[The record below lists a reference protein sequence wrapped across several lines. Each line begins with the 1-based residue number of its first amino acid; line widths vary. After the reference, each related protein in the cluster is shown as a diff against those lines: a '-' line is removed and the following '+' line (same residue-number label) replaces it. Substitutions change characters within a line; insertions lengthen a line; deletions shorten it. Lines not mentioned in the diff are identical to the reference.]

1 MAPVPDEP
9 PPPDSDPRDPEAIV
23 RAVLETAT
31 AAEAEAV
38 QRAVASD
45 PQAARLAGVL
55 RDVRR
60 AIVDAR
66 TEAADPPPAS
76 LFARAK
82 ALSSLLPTPPSWFD
96 RMTATVLARIDGAAD
111 GFLGGFSAVPALRGP
126 NDGALVTFAHANAR
140 LDLSAARAADGTTS
154 LRIQLEII
162 SDSGSLAGEF
172 LVLDAESG
180 AVIASGPIS
189 ADGAAVA
196 TLRAGEPPSRRV
208 EIVVR
213 APQEVLVASGLELP

>member
-23 RAVLETAT
+23 RAGLETAT

-55 RDVRR
+55 RDVR
-60 AIVDAR
+60 
-66 TEAADPPPAS
+66 
-76 LFARAK
+76 RAK

-111 GFLGGFSAVPALRGP
+111 GFLGGFSAAPALRGP
-126 NDGALVTFAHANAR
+126 NDGALVTFAHADAR
-140 LDLSAARAADGTTS
+140 LDLSASRAADGTTS
-154 LRIQLEII
+154 LRIQLEIT

-208 EIVVR
+208 DLVVR